1 MVEPGQVVPLLVEK
15 PAVGGPMIARV
26 DGQVVLVTGA
36 IPGERV
42 LARIDQTGKGVAYA
56 TTLSVEEPSPDRRKA
71 FTDPLC
77 GGSLYAHIS
86 YTRQLEIK
94 AQVIADAFTRIG
106 RIELPAAVA
115 VRPSP
120 ESGYRMRARLHERN

>member
-1 MVEPGQVVPLLVEK
+1 MLETGQLLPLAVEK

-42 LARIDQTGKGVAYA
+42 LARVDRVGKGVAYA
-56 TTLSVEEPSPDRRKA
+56 TTVSIDEPSPDRREA

-77 GGSLYAHIS
+77 GGSLYAHVE
-86 YTRQLEIK
+86 YRRQLAIK
-94 AQVIADAFTRIG
+94 SQIIADAFTRIG
-106 RIELPAAVA
+106 HLELPST
-115 VRPSP
+115 VRVQPSP
-120 ESGYRMRARLHERN
+120 ESGYR